1 LITVTMA
8 TVIDSKT
15 ERVWRALTEP
25 AELLGWDD
33 DMLAPAQSLPR
44 YPVPGQHALWR
55 YRLGSLQLVMH
66 DRPVEIDPPTRL
78 RSHLNLG
85 SMRLDRTFN
94 LHPVANGQTRLSM
107 RLVTPNSIPL
117 LGDTI
122 DRFKVRSMTT
132 ERIDGTLRAIRE
144 WCETHH

>member
-1 LITVTMA
+1 MITVTMA
-8 TVIDSKT
+8 TVIDSNS

-25 AELLGWDD
+25 AELVAWDD

-66 DRPVEIDPPTRL
+66 DRPVEIDPPKRL
-78 RSHLNLG
+78 RSRLNVG
-85 SMRLDRTFN
+85 SMRLDRTFS
-94 LHPVANGQTRLSM
+94 LHPLDNRQTRLSM
-107 RLVTPNSIPL
+107 RLITPNSIPL
-117 LGDTI
+117 LGDSI

-132 ERIDGTLRAIRE
+132 ERIDATLRAVRE
-144 WCETHH
+144 WCEANR